1 MSGSPGSIIRQNE
14 LEARKRGMR
23 SLDPAEI
30 AHHFGEAA
38 LHRELIKK
46 EELRP
51 IGRPS
56 GTKGACSEPE
66 W

>member
-1 MSGSPGSIIRQNE
+1 
-14 LEARKRGMR
+14 MR